1 MEQAQPELDEIQFR
15 RPDVLQWWQ
24 GVHANSVHGYFK
36 ESPFCDPM
44 SKNYTQFA
52 QAFDNPQ
59 LFAQCANRQELER
72 ILRERPGLE
81 HMIVGEPQPTTDPS
95 EGPDT
100 GVWVIRKQDRKR
112 QPRGDELTTVGT
124 HFIVNENIY
133 QAPAVYDVVGN
144 HLISAMNSLNKFI
157 DKAASLPMYTP
168 ASGYTY
174 FPPATAKTSTTQS
187 TSREGSVAVD
197 SEQRPQSLTADGASS
212 IPDAGNSADRSAA
225 IDPRDSMLLEQ
236 SFRLMQAHG
245 DEFMDENPLRGEPG
259 SFVFTH
265 TKDRLKAR
273 QAEAEAAAARLRD
286 REAERAKSAV
296 PAAFSTRLKEESKT
310 PENKPQL
317 VQKGSKGD
325 GKRRRKSRTA
335 NISPTTSSPATGGTP
350 SAL

>member
-1 MEQAQPELDEIQFR
+1 
-15 RPDVLQWWQ
+15 
-24 GVHANSVHGYFK
+24 
-36 ESPFCDPM
+36 M

-81 HMIVGEPQPTTDPS
+81 HMIVGEPQATTNPS

-112 QPRGDELTTVGT
+112 TQSRGDELTTVGT
-124 HFIVNENIY
+124 HFIVGDNIY

-144 HLISAMNSLNKFI
+144 HLLSAMNSLNKFI

-168 ASGYTY
+168 ATGYTY
-174 FPPATAKTSTTQS
+174 YPPATAKTSTIQAS
-187 TSREGSVAVD
+187 ASREGSVVA
-197 SEQRPQSLTADGASS
+197 EQRAPSLTAEGASS
-212 IPDAGNSADRSAA
+212 IPDSGNTNGAIAA
-225 IDPRDSMLLEQ
+225 IDPRDSILLEQ
-236 SFRLMQAHG
+236 SFRLMQSHG

-273 QAEAEAAAARLRD
+273 QAEAEAAAVRLRE
-286 REAERAKSAV
+286 REAERAKSAI
-296 PAAFSTRLKEESKT
+296 PAAFSTKLKEESKT
-310 PENKPQL
+310 PDNKPQP
-317 VQKGSKGD
+317 VRKGSKGD
-325 GKRRRKSRTA
+325 GKKRRKSRTA
-335 NISPTTSSPATGGTP
+335 ISPISPATSSPAAGGTP
-350 SAL
+350 SAS